1 MYVLYICDVNI
12 FIEQLLKIKTNITKL
27 VYTLEFKL

>member
-12 FIEQLLKIKTNITKL
+12 FIKQLLKIKTNITKL